1 MPTDKQI
8 LRQLAREYYQLSKE
22 ERNTERRK
30 LHTAVN
36 DLKMIRPVVLIDE
49 LPWNEM
55 NINDELTVMC
65 ENPLLRG
72 TEWFLRSNI
81 YKYKHM
87 PADMFLRP
95 YIPVS
100 KVIHSTGNG
109 MNVQEKT
116 LKTDEK
122 NNIVS
127 HEYTDQFKTEEDFEK
142 LKIPVITYDSEMTL
156 KQFEFIGEILGDII
170 PVKIVGKDYFSN
182 TVWDEISA
190 YRGVTNLLMDL
201 IERPEFSHQLVAK
214 LTEIKLAEL
223 EQNEALGLYDS
234 DPFSLHCTPILT
246 SDLPGKD
253 FDGEKMTRKDIW
265 GRGTAQ
271 IFASVSKA
279 MHEEFDIEYMKQ
291 TVGQCGL
298 VYYGCCEPLDK
309 KIDIVEKIPNLRK
322 IGVTPWA
329 DVNLATEI
337 IGKRY
342 VVSSK
347 PNPASVG
354 VEKLDQDALKKE
366 IKAILDACKRN
377 GCSCDITLKDIS
389 TCSNRPANIFE
400 WEQTVM
406 EMVRNY

>member
-1 MPTDKQI
+1 MPADNQI
-8 LRQLAREYYQLSKE
+8 LRQLAHEYYLLSKE

-36 DLKMIRPVVLIDE
+36 DLKMIRPVVQIDE

-55 NINDELTVMC
+55 NINDELTMQC
-65 ENPLLRG
+65 ENPFLHG

-100 KVIHSTGNG
+100 KVVHSTGNG
-109 MNVQEKT
+109 VNVQEKI
-116 LKTDEK
+116 LKTDAK
-122 NNIVS
+122 NSIVS
-127 HEYTDQFKTEEDFEK
+127 HEYTDQFQSESDLEK

-156 KQFEFIGEILGDII
+156 KQYNYIGGILGDII
-170 PVKIVGKDYFSN
+170 PIKIVGRDYFSN
-182 TVWDEISA
+182 SVWDEISV

-201 IERPEFSHQLVAK
+201 IERPEFSHQLVSK
-214 LTEIKLAEL
+214 LTEIKTAEL
-223 EQNEALGLYDS
+223 EQYETLGLFES

-253 FDGEKMTRKDIW
+253 YNGGIMTRKDIW

-291 TVGQCGL
+291 TIGQCGL

-329 DVNLATEI
+329 NVDLATEI

-347 PNPASVG
+347 PNPAAVG
-354 VEKLDQDALKKE
+354 VAVLDKDALKKE

-377 GCSCDITLKDIS
+377 NCSCDITLKDIS
-389 TCSNRPANIFE
+389 TCNNRPENIFE

-406 EMVRNY
+406 ELVQNY

>member
-1 MPTDKQI
+1 MNNDNQI
-8 LRQLAREYYQLSKE
+8 LRQLAREYYQLSKGE
-22 ERNTERRK
+22 KNTERRK

-36 DLKMIRPVVLIDE
+36 DLKMIRPVVMIDE

-55 NINDELTVMC
+55 NINDELTMRC
-65 ENPLLRG
+65 ENPFLHG

-100 KVIHSTGNG
+100 KVVHSTGNG
-109 MNVQEKT
+109 VSVQEKI
-116 LKTDEK
+116 LKTDAK
-122 NNIVS
+122 NSIVS
-127 HEYTDQFKTEEDFEK
+127 HEYTDQFQSEADLDK
-142 LKIPVITYDSEMTL
+142 LKIPVITYDSELTV
-156 KQFEFIGEILGDII
+156 KQYEYIGEILGDII
-170 PVKIVGKDYFSN
+170 PIKIVGRDYFSN
-182 TVWDEISA
+182 SVWDEISH

-201 IERPEFSHQLVAK
+201 IDRPEFSHQMVSK
-214 LTEIKLAEL
+214 LTEIKVAEL
-223 EQNEALGLYDS
+223 AQYEAQGLFES

-253 FDGEKMTRKDIW
+253 FDGVNMTRKDIW

-291 TVGQCGL
+291 TIGQCGL

-329 DVNLATEI
+329 DVNVAAEA
-337 IGKRY
+337 IGKKY

-347 PNPASVG
+347 PNPAAVG
-354 VEKLDQDALKKE
+354 VAMLDKDALKKE
-366 IKAILDACKRN
+366 IGAILDACKRN
-377 GCSCDITLKDIS
+377 NCSCDITLKDIS
-389 TCSNRPANIFE
+389 TCSNRPENIFE

-406 EMVRNY
+406 ELVRNY

>member
-1 MPTDKQI
+1 MSNDNQI
-8 LRQLAREYYQLSKE
+8 LRKLAREYYQLSKE
-22 ERNTERRK
+22 ERNIERRK

-36 DLKMIRPVVLIDE
+36 DLKMIRPVVMIDE

-55 NINDELTVMC
+55 NTNDELTMRC
-65 ENPLLRG
+65 ANPLLQG
-72 TEWFLRSNI
+72 VEWFLRSNI

-100 KVIHSTGNG
+100 KVVHSTGNG
-109 MNVQEKT
+109 VSVQEKI
-116 LKTDEK
+116 LKTDE
-122 NNIVS
+122 NNSIVS
-127 HEYTDQFKTEEDFEK
+127 HEYTDQFQSDKDLEK
-142 LKIPVITYDSEMTL
+142 LKIPQITYDSESTL
-156 KQFEFIGEILGDII
+156 KQYEYIGGILGDII
-170 PVKIVGKDYFSN
+170 PVKIVGRDYFSDS
-182 TVWDEISA
+182 VWDEISN

-201 IERPEFSHQLVAK
+201 IERPEFSHQLVSK
-214 LTEIKLAEL
+214 LTDIKKAEL
-223 EQNEALGLYDS
+223 EQYESLGLFEN

-253 FDGEKMTRKDIW
+253 YDGENITRKDIW

-291 TVGQCGL
+291 TIGQCGL

-347 PNPASVG
+347 PNPATVG
-354 VEKLDQDALKKE
+354 VSRLDKDVLKNE

-389 TCSNRPANIFE
+389 TCSGRPENIFE

>member
-1 MPTDKQI
+1 MNNDNQI
-8 LRQLAREYYQLSKE
+8 LRQLAREYYHLSKD

-36 DLKMIRPVVLIDE
+36 DLKMIRPVVMIDE

-55 NINDELTVMC
+55 NINDELTMQC
-65 ENPLLRG
+65 ENPFLHG

-100 KVIHSTGNG
+100 KVVHSTGNG
-109 MNVQEKT
+109 VSVQEKI
-116 LKTDEK
+116 LKTDAK
-122 NNIVS
+122 NSIVS
-127 HEYTDQFKTEEDFEK
+127 HEYTDQFQSEADLEK
-142 LKIPVITYDSEMTL
+142 LKIPVITYDSELTV
-156 KQFEFIGEILGDII
+156 KQYEYIGEILGDII
-170 PVKIVGKDYFSN
+170 PIKIVGRDYFSN
-182 TVWDEISA
+182 SVWDEISV

-214 LTEIKLAEL
+214 LTEIKVAEL
-223 EQNEALGLYDS
+223 AQYEELGLFES

-253 FDGEKMTRKDIW
+253 FDGVNMTRKDIW

-291 TVGQCGL
+291 TIGQCGL

-329 DVNLATEI
+329 DVDLATQI

-347 PNPASVG
+347 PNPAAVG
-354 VEKLDQDALKKE
+354 VAMLDKDALKKE
-366 IKAILDACKRN
+366 IGAILDACKRN
-377 GCSCDITLKDIS
+377 GCSCDIVLKDIS
-389 TCSNRPANIFE
+389 TCSNRPENIFE

-406 EMVRNY
+406 EMIQGY

>member
-1 MPTDKQI
+1 MPTDASI
-8 LRQLAREYYQLSKE
+8 LRRLAREYDELAKE
-22 ERNTERRK
+22 ERNIERRK

-36 DLKMIRPVVLIDE
+36 DLNMIRPVVLIDE
-49 LPWNEM
+49 LPWSEM
-55 NINDELTVMC
+55 NIDNELTILC

-81 YKYKHM
+81 YKYKRF

-100 KVIHSTGNG
+100 KVIRSTGNG
-109 MNVQEKT
+109 MGVRERI

-122 NNIVS
+122 NSIVS
-127 HEYTDQFKTEEDFEK
+127 HEYTDQFGTDGELEK
-142 LKIPVITYDSEMTL
+142 LQIPQITYDKESTMAQYEY
-156 KQFEFIGEILGDII
+156 IGDLLGDVI
-170 PVKIVGKDYFSN
+170 PVKIVGRDYHHFAP
-182 TVWDEISA
+182 WDQISTW
-190 YRGVTNLLMDL
+190 RGVNNLLMDL
-201 IERPEFSHQLVAK
+201 IERPEFSRKFVSRLAD
-214 LTEIKLAEL
+214 INLAEL
-223 EQNEALGLYDS
+223 EQYETLGLFES
-234 DPFSLHCTPILT
+234 DPYSLHCTPILT
-246 SDLPGKD
+246 SDLPGKE
-253 FDGEKMTRKDIW
+253 FDGEHITRKDIW

-309 KIDIVEKIPNLRK
+309 KLDIVEKIPNLRK
-322 IGVTPWA
+322 VGVTPWA
-329 DVNLATEI
+329 DVNVCAEF
-337 IGKRY
+337 IGKKY

-347 PNPASVG
+347 PNPACVG
-354 VEKLDQDALKKE
+354 AARLDTDALKKE

-389 TCSNRPANIFE
+389 TCSNRPENIFE
-400 WEQTVM
+400 WEKIVM
-406 EMVRNY
+406 DMVRNY

>member
-1 MPTDKQI
+1 MPADNQI
-8 LRQLAREYYQLSKE
+8 LRQLAHEYYLLSKE

-36 DLKMIRPVVLIDE
+36 DLKMIRPVVQIDE

-55 NINDELTVMC
+55 NINDELTMQC
-65 ENPLLRG
+65 ENPFLHG

-100 KVIHSTGNG
+100 KVVHSTGNG
-109 MNVQEKT
+109 VNVQEKI
-116 LKTDEK
+116 LKTDAK
-122 NNIVS
+122 NSIVS
-127 HEYTDQFKTEEDFEK
+127 HEYTDQFQSESDLEK

-156 KQFEFIGEILGDII
+156 KQYNYIGGILGDII
-170 PVKIVGKDYFSN
+170 PIKIVGRDYFSN
-182 TVWDEISA
+182 SVWDEISV

-201 IERPEFSHQLVAK
+201 IERPEFSHQLVSK
-214 LTEIKLAEL
+214 LTEIKTAEL
-223 EQNEALGLYDS
+223 EQYETLGLFES

-253 FDGEKMTRKDIW
+253 YNGGNMTRKDIW

-291 TVGQCGL
+291 TIGQCGL

-329 DVNLATEI
+329 NVDLATEI

-347 PNPASVG
+347 PNPAAVG
-354 VEKLDQDALKKE
+354 VAVLDKDALKKE

-377 GCSCDITLKDIS
+377 NCSCDITLKDIS
-389 TCSNRPANIFE
+389 TCNNRPENIFE

-406 EMVRNY
+406 ELVQNY